1 MIQPSNLI
9 SKAFTVIQPGILSL
23 LQDAGRF
30 GKHSIGLTN
39 GGPLDK
45 ISFDWANRLLDN
57 SPNDCVIEASIGGL
71 VLQVEIDT
79 QIAVTGG
86 DAELSINQ
94 TPVASWQT
102 HSVKVGDKITF
113 GFATTTTR
121 HYLAVKGG
129 FQVEPMFGS
138 CATVAREKLGGLN
151 GSALKAGDEIPGLS
165 VFQVEPMFG
174 SCATVAREK
183 LGGLNG
189 SALKAGDALPGLSVS
204 QDTITQNSVN
214 QSDRPDY
221 LSSAKSNDITLR
233 VILGYQKDSFSN
245 LQKAR
250 FFNNEFTISDKC
262 DRMGFRLTGPEI
274 KSDISSMLS
283 EGICYGAI
291 QVPAD
296 GQPIILLNDR
306 QTIGGYPKIGS
317 VLSLDIPKLTQRLP
331 GTSVH
336 FESMTMD
343 DAQCELHLAHY
354 RYQNTVL
361 RTLR

>member
-1 MIQPSNLI
+1 MSESSNI
-9 SKAFTVIQPGILSL
+9 IDKAFTVIQPGILSL

-30 GKHSIGLTN
+30 GKHNIGLTN

-45 ISFDWANRLLDN
+45 LSFDWANRLLDN
-57 SPNDCVIEASIGGL
+57 DPNDCVIEASIGGL
-71 VLQVEIDT
+71 VLQADIDT

-94 TPVASWQT
+94 QVVPSWQT
-102 HSVKVGDKITF
+102 HSVKAGDKIAF
-113 GFATTTTR
+113 GFAKTASR
-121 HYLAVKGG
+121 HYIAVKGG

-138 CATVAREKLGGLN
+138 CATVAREK
-151 GSALKAGDEIPGLS
+151 I
-165 VFQVEPMFG
+165 
-174 SCATVAREK
+174 
-183 LGGLNG
+183 GGLNG
-189 SALKAGDALPGLSVS
+189 SALKAGDALPCLSVS
-204 QDTITQNSVN
+204 KDEITQLAVN
-214 QSDRPDY
+214 ISDRPGY
-221 LSSAKSNDITLR
+221 IASARGADITLR
-233 VILGYQKDSFSN
+233 VILGYQQDSFSG

-250 FFNNEFTISDKC
+250 FFNNEFIISDKC

-274 KSDISSMLS
+274 KSELHTKEGGMLS

-317 VLSLDIPKLTQRLP
+317 VFSLDIPKLTQRLP
-331 GTSVH
+331 GASVY
-336 FESMTMD
+336 FEPITMN
-343 DAQCELHLAHY
+343 DAQCELHLAQY

-361 RTLR
+361 RTLA

>member
-129 FQVEPMFGS
+129 
-138 CATVAREKLGGLN
+138 
-151 GSALKAGDEIPGLS
+151 
-165 VFQVEPMFG
+165 FQVEPMFG